1 MSCQH
6 DCPTPPPF
14 PKRIFNRPGLDR
26 IDHCIGGYTEMRA
39 HILAL
44 IDADP
49 RLAAWTHRFADDP
62 GIALVE
68 SSSIVGDILT
78 FYQSLYA
85 NEFFLRTAQWRES
98 IADLVRL
105 LGYRLAPG
113 LGGEST
119 FALLVKGDLPV
130 VVPKG
135 FGFKTQIEGQTKPV
149 VFEATAALTA
159 YPYLSTFN
167 LYRPRV
173 TPSIYRGSRNFGVV
187 TALPD
192 GMKLNPGDRLML
204 GVGSPA
210 GTSATELKYAQIA
223 VVDRTWESF
232 GTTYVAI
239 KGGIQTLRAKTLTQ
253 FAAQTLGMAVQ
264 NVSATK
270 SFQIL
275 AQPQMLQLNSFQ
287 LAFARSSIL
296 STIELAPTSVPE
308 LFAYKLGASHRHF
321 GHNAPPQQVTIDSN
335 GHATT
340 TAVSFARN
348 LNTTTGSPSSPSV
361 AATTFPLDAPVD
373 GLSAGTTVVVEAHV
387 GTSLSSPSSRAVCLV
402 RGVTRVEKGSAGWG
416 PQTGLSTLLTLD
428 DDLSVTVDT
437 TTYDAA
443 DIRTINVH
451 EVVGAGFRLQAE
463 PQPSSAASGKDLDFY
478 GTGDEVMSL
487 AQRALLLSGPAGEL
501 VPANV
506 IAVAAAL
513 NPDQKAFR
521 RITLDTP
528 LQYAE
533 FSHDAPQVT
542 VYGNLVDATQ
552 GKTEDV
558 TVVGDGDNRATFQT
572 FALPKA
578 PLTYL
583 LHPEE
588 TPPQHAE
595 LTVWVSG
602 LQWARVDS
610 FFNAKP
616 DDQVYI
622 VREDADGNSYVQFG
636 DGVTGAKLPS
646 GQGNVSVQYRTG
658 SGANGNLVAGT
669 TPSAATRL
677 TGLDKVLMPGPA
689 VGGAEP
695 EAEDG
700 ARVAAPGR
708 MQSLGRLV
716 SLADYEAEALA
727 VPGVVKARA
736 TWAEPDGVP
745 VLRLTVLTAS
755 ESQADADKVAET
767 LRALDR
773 AKGPRRYTLD
783 VIQGARK
790 YVQVGLTVA
799 YDPRRIASDMRIA
812 ILEALGVSG
821 EEANGIAGDHGVFSL
836 AERQFG
842 QSAHSSQI
850 IAAVQQVTGV
860 SWVTLT
866 CAQPVIEV
874 SPLIFKFAQ
883 PAAVSLLVKPKLKLQ
898 VFKPLLPL
906 LTLPLLPKVYKAIP
920 CEDTRVLALDTQHLQ
935 LELVAAADFSKV
947 VS

>member
-1 MSCQH
+1 MSCEH
-6 DCPTPPPF
+6 DCKTPPPF
-14 PKRIFNRPGLDR
+14 PKRIFNRPGLER
-26 IDHCIGGYTEMRA
+26 IDHRIGGYTEMRA
-39 HILAL
+39 HMFAL

-49 RLAAWTHRFADDP
+49 RLSAWTHRFADDP

-68 SSSIVGDILT
+68 SSAIVGDILT

-113 LGGEST
+113 LAGEST
-119 FALLVKGDLPV
+119 FALLVKGDQPV

-135 FGFKTQIEGQTKPV
+135 FGFKTQIEGQPKPI
-149 VFEATAALTA
+149 VFEASAALTA
-159 YPYLSTFN
+159 YPYLSSFN

-173 TPSIYRGSRNFGVV
+173 TPSIYRGTRNFGVV
-187 TALPD
+187 SALPT
-192 GMKLNPGDRLML
+192 GMKLNPADRLML
-204 GVGSPA
+204 GVASPA
-210 GTSATELKYAQIA
+210 GTSPSELKYSQIA

-253 FAAQTLGMAVQ
+253 IAAQPLFALAQTGLSSSTLQVA
-264 NVSATK
+264 
-270 SFQIL
+270 
-275 AQPQMLQLNSFQ
+275 AQPQSLQLNLVQAVFTPLQ
-287 LAFARSSIL
+287 LL
-296 STIELAPTSVPE
+296 SVLELAPTSVPE

-321 GHNAPPQQVTIDSN
+321 GHNAPAQQVTIDSN

-340 TAVSFARN
+340 SNVSFVRN
-348 LNTTTGSPSSPSV
+348 LNTTTGTPASPSLAS
-361 AATTFPLDAPVD
+361 TTLPLDAPVD

-387 GTSLSSPSSRAVCLV
+387 GTSTASPSSRAVCVV

-416 PQTGLSTLLTLD
+416 PQTGPSTLLTLD
-428 DDLSVTVDT
+428 NNLAVAVGTID
-437 TTYDAA
+437 YDAA
-443 DIRTINVH
+443 DIRSVNVH
-451 EVVGAGFRLQAE
+451 EVIGAGFRLRAE
-463 PQPSSAASGKDLDFY
+463 PLPLSAASGKELDFY

-506 IAVAAAL
+506 IAVAAAQ
-513 NPDQKAFR
+513 NPDLQLFR

-528 LQYAE
+528 VQYAE
-533 FSHDAPQVT
+533 FAHDAPQVT
-542 VYGNLVDATQ
+542 VYGNLADATQ

-558 TVVGDGDNRATFQT
+558 TVLGDGDNRATFQT
-572 FALPKA
+572 FPLPKA

-583 LHPEE
+583 LQPEE
-588 TPPQHAE
+588 APPQHAE
-595 LTVWVSG
+595 LRVWVSG
-602 LQWARVDS
+602 LQWTRVDS
-610 FFNAKP
+610 FFNAQP
-616 DDQVYI
+616 NDQVYV
-622 VREDADGNSYVQFG
+622 VREDADGKSYVQTG
-636 DGVTGAKLPS
+636 DGKTGAKLPS

-658 SGANGNLVAGT
+658 SGATGSLQTGT

-689 VGGAEP
+689 VGGAAP

-700 ARVAAPGR
+700 ARIAAPGR

-736 TWAEPDGVP
+736 TWAEPGGVP

-755 ESQADADKVAET
+755 ESQADADKVAQT

-773 AKGPRRYTLD
+773 AKGARRYALE

-790 YVQVGLTVA
+790 YVQVAMTVG
-799 YDPRRIASDMRIA
+799 YDPRRIASDVRNA
-812 ILEALGVSG
+812 IIEALGVAG
-821 EEANGIAGDHGVFSL
+821 EEANGIAGDHGLFSL
-836 AERQFG
+836 SERQFG
-842 QSAHSSQI
+842 QSAHSSQL

-866 CAQPVIEV
+866 AAQPVIEL
-874 SPLIFKFAQ
+874 SPMILRPAQ
-883 PAAVSLLVKPKLKLQ
+883 TAVSLFAKPKLPL
-898 VFKPLLPL
+898 FKPLLPL
-906 LTLPLLPKVYKAIP
+906 FTLPLLPKIYKAIP
-920 CEDTRVLALDTQHLQ
+920 CEDARVLALDIQHLK
-935 LELVAAADFSKV
+935 LDLVAAADPAQVKS
-947 VS
+947 

>member
-1 MSCQH
+1 MSCRH
-6 DCPTPPPF
+6 DCQTPPLF

-26 IDHCIGGYTEMRA
+26 VDHRIGGYTEMRA
-39 HILAL
+39 HVLAL

-68 SSSIVGDILT
+68 SASVVGDILT

-119 FALLVKGDLPV
+119 FALVLKGDMPR

-135 FGFKTQIEGQTKPV
+135 FGFKTQIDGQTRPV
-149 VFEATAALTA
+149 VFEASAALTA
-159 YPYLSTFN
+159 YPYLSSFS

-173 TPSIYRGSRNFGVV
+173 TPGIDRGSRNFAVV
-187 TALPD
+187 AALPD
-192 GMKLNPGDRLML
+192 GVKLAPGDRLML
-204 GVGSPA
+204 GVASPA
-210 GTSATELKYAQIA
+210 GTSPSELESPQIA
-223 VVDRTWESF
+223 VVDRAWESF
-232 GTTYVAI
+232 GTAYVAI
-239 KGGIQTLRAKTLTQ
+239 KGGIQTLRAKSLGRLAPQTPGLLTQ
-253 FAAQTLGMAVQ
+253 TVPAPTAFQLLS
-264 NVSATK
+264 SA
-270 SFQIL
+270 QIL
-275 AQPQMLQLNSFQ
+275 LSKNLQL
-287 LAFARSSIL
+287 
-296 STIELAPTSVPE
+296 ELAPASVPE

-321 GHNAPPQQVTIDSN
+321 GHNAPAQQVTIDGN

-340 TAVSFARN
+340 SAVSYARN
-348 LNTTTGSPSSPSV
+348 LSATTGAPSSPPIV
-361 AATTFPLDAPVD
+361 ATMLPLDAPVD
-373 GLSAGTTVVVEAHV
+373 GVSAGTTVVVEAHV
-387 GTSLSSPSSRAVCLV
+387 GTSLSSPSNRAVCLV

-416 PQTGLSTLLTLD
+416 PQTGPSTLLALD
-428 DDLSVTVDT
+428 HDLTVTVGT
-437 TTYDAA
+437 TDYDAA
-443 DIRTINVH
+443 DIRTISVH

-463 PQPSSAASGKDLDFY
+463 PQPIAAASGRELDFY
-478 GTGDEVMSL
+478 GTGDEVMPL
-487 AQRALLLSGPAGEL
+487 AQRALLLSGPDGAL
-501 VPANV
+501 MPASV
-506 IAVAAAL
+506 VAVAPVL
-513 NPDQKAFR
+513 TPDQKAFR
-521 RITLDTP
+521 RVTLDTP
-528 LQYAE
+528 VQYAE

-542 VYGNLVDATQ
+542 VYANLVKATQ

-558 TVVGDGDNRATFQT
+558 TVLGDGDSRATFQT

-583 LHPEE
+583 LHPEQ

-602 LQWARVDS
+602 LQWTRVDS
-610 FFNAKP
+610 FFNAQP
-616 DDQVYI
+616 DDRVYV
-622 VREDADGNSYVQFG
+622 VREDADGRSYVQFG

-677 TGLDKVLMPGPA
+677 AGLDHVLMPGPA
-689 VGGAEP
+689 VSGAAP

-700 ARVAAPGR
+700 ARVAAPGT

-736 TWAEPDGVP
+736 TWAESEGVP
-745 VLRLTVLTAS
+745 GLRLTVLTAS
-755 ESQADADKVAET
+755 ESRADADNVAAT

-773 AKGPRRYTLD
+773 AKGTRRYRLD
-783 VIQGARK
+783 VIQGART
-790 YVQVGLTVA
+790 YVQVALTVA
-799 YDPRRIASDMRIA
+799 YDPRRIESDMRGA

-821 EEANGIAGDHGVFSL
+821 EEANGIAGDHGLFSL
-836 AERQFG
+836 AKRQFG

-850 IAAVQQVTGV
+850 VGAVQQVLGV

-866 CAQPVIEV
+866 SAQPVLEP
-874 SPLIFKFAQ
+874 SPLISTFGQ
-883 PAAVSLLVKPKLKLQ
+883 SAAVSLLVKSRPTL
-898 VFKPLLPL
+898 FTPLLPVL
-906 LTLPLLPKVYKAIP
+906 RLPVLPKVYKAIP
-920 CEDTRVLALDTQHLQ
+920 CEDTRVLALASQHVKLD
-935 LELVAAADFSKV
+935 LVAAADFSKV
-947 VS
+947 LS